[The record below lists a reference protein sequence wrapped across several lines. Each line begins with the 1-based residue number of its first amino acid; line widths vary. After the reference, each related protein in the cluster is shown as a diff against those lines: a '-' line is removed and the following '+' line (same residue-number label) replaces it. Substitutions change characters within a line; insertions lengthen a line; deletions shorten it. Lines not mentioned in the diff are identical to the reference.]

1 MECSLQATV
10 WGRSSV
16 AKAKPTAVTAAPK
29 KPPAP
34 APTIDNRRARFEYE
48 FLERIEAGIVLT
60 GTEIKSLRTGQS
72 SISEAYARIRD
83 GELWLLSMHVP
94 PYKQGSFS
102 NVEPNRPRKL
112 LLHRKDIDRLA
123 GRISEKGLTLVPTR
137 LYFKRGRAKVEIAL
151 ARGKKLWDK
160 RRDERD
166 RDVQREIARAVRN
179 S

>member
-1 MECSLQATV
+1 MPP
-10 WGRSSV
+10 
-16 AKAKPTAVTAAPK
+16 KAKPTAVVAPK

-34 APTIDNRRARFEYE
+34 APTVDNRRARFEYE

-60 GTEIKSLRTGQS
+60 GTEIKSLRSGQS

-83 GELWLLSMHVP
+83 GELWLLSMYVP

-137 LYFKRGRAKVEIAL
+137 LYFTRGRAKVEIAL

-160 RRDERD
+160 RREEQERD
-166 RDVQREIARAVRN
+166 VKRDIARALRDR
-179 S
+179 